1 MDDLIGDSIAYRVAM
16 GVRRRKVEA
25 LSEARRVQ
33 LLNNR
38 FGAIAARV
46 SKRTPL
52 ESGVE
57 PSRLLNRVECANM
70 IGGPRSLPYSR
81 RTS

>member
-33 LLNNR
+33 LLN
-38 FGAIAARV
+38 
-46 SKRTPL
+46 
-52 ESGVE
+52 E
-57 PSRLLNRVECANM
+57 
-70 IGGPRSLPYSR
+70 
-81 RTS
+81 